1 MGGAKSAE
9 TERSETDVKAVERR
23 EGQEARRHADR
34 WRRRVLSL
42 GLPNPHIHLSGLA
55 TAAGVDAGMDLLT
68 TAGEAVVE
76 ASRVGKT

>member
-9 TERSETDVKAVERR
+9 TERSETDVRAVERR
-23 EGQEARRHADR
+23 EGQEARRYADR
-34 WRRRVLSL
+34 WGRRGPLL
-42 GLPNPHIHLSGLA
+42 DLPNLRIHLSGRA
-55 TAAGVDAGMDLLT
+55 TAAGVDAATDLLT